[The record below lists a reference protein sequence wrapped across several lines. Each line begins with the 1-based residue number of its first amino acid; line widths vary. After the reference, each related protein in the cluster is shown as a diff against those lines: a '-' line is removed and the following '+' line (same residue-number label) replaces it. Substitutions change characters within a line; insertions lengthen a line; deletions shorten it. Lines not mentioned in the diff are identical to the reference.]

1 MTLPVFEILNVRSVG
16 AYATVCRARRRDD
29 PLRRDC
35 AVKVIRSALIG
46 NARAL
51 TRTRDEARLLAKL
64 NHPNIVRVEDLLS
77 YDRRPVLVME
87 WLDGLSLRELLERHR
102 SGLDAK
108 VVLAPLLAADDD
120 EGDDDGRHERRG
132 GMWASDAVDFFNA
145 FYHALYVVG
154 ADAVAALGAAA
165 LVQPSC
171 HRFRCHMKINGEILS
186 LKAGDDDLLPDEEE
200 Y

>member
-1 MTLPVFEILNVRSVG
+1 M
-16 AYATVCRARRRDD
+16 
-29 PLRRDC
+29 
-35 AVKVIRSALIG
+35 
-46 NARAL
+46 
-51 TRTRDEARLLAKL
+51 
-64 NHPNIVRVEDLLS
+64 
-77 YDRRPVLVME
+77 
-87 WLDGLSLRELLERHR
+87 
-102 SGLDAK
+102 
-108 VVLAPLLAADDD
+108 VLAPLLAADDD

-186 LKAGDDDLLPDEEE
+186 LQAGDDDRLDEEE